1 MNSLLIAVFAP
12 IIIIF
17 AWAMWQM
24 RSQPRGLYVLFFA
37 EMWERFSYYGM
48 RALLIFYLTWHFL
61 YDSDFSLTLYGAY
74 VALVYLGPLLGG
86 YLADKYIGFR
96 KAVTFGAILLVLGH
110 GLMGFHGPAAK
121 ESLVVAGESYALE
134 RPTYSETRDERTIE
148 VNGAEFAVTGFVQPE
163 IGSDERTV
171 SYVDATGETIA
182 LEGTI
187 VRERSPIHEII
198 LFAALALIVAGVG
211 FLKPNISTCVG
222 ALYEDGDRR
231 RDFGIHALLYGYQS
245 RFTRVRYFVRMGGC
259 RIWMVRWIRLG
270 CDRHARWSCGVY
282 SWSRMA

>member
-1 MNSLLIAVFAP
+1 MLVVLAVLAP
-12 IIIIF
+12 IVVIF

-61 YDSDFSLTLYGAY
+61 FERDFSLTLYGAY

-96 KAVTFGAILLVLGH
+96 KAVTFGAILLVAGH
-110 GLMGFHGPAAK
+110 ALMGFHGPAAK
-121 ESLVVAGESYALE
+121 EVLMAGGQTFEIE
-134 RPTYSETRDERTIE
+134 RPTYSETGTEREIVIGGERLTIT
-148 VNGAEFAVTGFVQPE
+148 AFVQPE
-163 IGSDERTV
+163 KGSAERTV
-171 SYVDATGETIA
+171 TYVDAAGGSVTLVGDVERT
-182 LEGTI
+182 
-187 VRERSPIHEII
+187 REPLYEMI

-222 ALYEDGDRR
+222 ALYEAGDRR
-231 RDFGIHALLYGYQS
+231 RDSGFTLYYMGINLGSLFAGILCGLAAAKFGWSAGFGLAAVGMLA
-245 RFTRVRYFVRMGGC
+245 
-259 RIWMVRWIRLG
+259 
-270 CDRHARWSCGVY
+270 RHACHWA
-282 SWSRMA
+282 SRAFG